1 MSLAETVRA
10 LKIHLERSI
19 EVANIILELISL
31 DTDSESEVSSESNY
45 ASTDENECYIPA
57 APLLVRS
64 ETYLDVPVDR
74 PGTPSM
80 LGPPLPQKVYKKID
94 IERFDE

>member
-1 MSLAETVRA
+1 MSLADQVKT
-10 LKIHLERSI
+10 LKVHLERSI
-19 EVANIILELISL
+19 EAANRILELIYIE
-31 DTDSESEVSSESNY
+31 SESEVSSESDY
-45 ASTDENECYIPA
+45 ASADESECYIPP
-57 APLLVRS
+57 APPLVRS

-94 IERFDE
+94 IDRFDE